1 MRDQHA
7 LLSDSVKAWIVNGKG
22 APKDVLQCV
31 DRDPPTPGPGTLR
44 IRVLV
49 AGLSLPEVLMCRG
62 SYPYKPALPFTPG
75 HEAVGIVL
83 DPGDVPGFAIGQRV
97 MGVTNFPGG
106 HGGHAEEA
114 LLLGSATS
122 VVPEAMS
129 DEEAAAFTIG
139 YQTAYVGL
147 VLRAG
152 LRAGETLLV
161 HGAAGGT
168 GFPAVQLGKALGARV
183 IALARGAEKAAR
195 CHADG
200 ADHVVDTAACPGGD
214 WRPAVNQ
221 AAGAARVDVVF
232 DPVGGDVLR
241 RSLDCL
247 AYGGRLVAIGFASG
261 AWGEVPTWELVSRNA
276 SLVGALALVPDEETG
291 RTMTRTLSELYERGL
306 LAPRV
311 TKVHPF
317 TDVPVALAEIDE
329 RRAVGKHVVRVA
341 YVP

>member
-1 MRDQHA
+1 MR
-7 LLSDSVKAWIVNGKG
+7 AWVVERTG
-22 APKDVLQCV
+22 APRDVMRLV
-31 DRDPPTPGPGTLR
+31 DREPPVAGYGTLR

-62 SYPYKPALPFTPG
+62 TYPFRPALPFTPG
-75 HEAVGIVL
+75 HEAIGIVL
-83 DPGDVPGFAIGQRV
+83 DPGSVEGFSIAQRV
-97 MGVTNFPGG
+97 MGVTSFPEGR
-106 HGGHAEEA
+106 GGHAEEA
-114 LLLGSATS
+114 LLIGSTAS
-122 VVPEAMS
+122 VVPDAMS

-183 IALARGAEKAAR
+183 IAVARGAEKAAR
-195 CHADG
+195 CRADG
-200 ADHVVDTAACPGGD
+200 ADHVVDAAACPDGD
-214 WRPAVNQ
+214 WVSAVAR
-221 AAGAARVDVVF
+221 AAGDARVDVVF

-261 AWGEVPTWELVSRNA
+261 AWGEVTTEELVTRNA
-276 SLVGALALVPDEETG
+276 SLVGALAVVPDEDTA
-291 RTMTRTLSELYERGL
+291 RTMKRTLIDLYARGL

-311 TKVHPF
+311 TQVHAFEEIP
-317 TDVPVALAEIDE
+317 TALAALDE
-329 RRAVGKHVVRVA
+329 RRAVGKHVVRVGR
-341 YVP
+341 

>member
-1 MRDQHA
+1 MR
-7 LLSDSVKAWIVNGKG
+7 AWIVNGSG
-22 APKDVLQCV
+22 APRDVMQCV
-31 DRDPPTPGPGTLR
+31 DREPPVAGPGRLR

-62 SYPYKPALPFTPG
+62 SYPIRPPLPFTPG

-83 DPGDVPGFAIGQRV
+83 DPGDVAGFAAGDRV
-97 MGVTNFPGG
+97 MGVTSFAEGR
-106 HGGHAEEA
+106 GGHAEEA
-114 LLLGSATS
+114 LLLGGAASL
-122 VVPEAMS
+122 VPEAMS

-152 LRAGETLLV
+152 LREGETVLV

-183 IALARGAEKAAR
+183 IAVARGADKAAR
-195 CHADG
+195 CRADG
-200 ADHVVDTAACPGGD
+200 ADHVVDTAACPDGD
-214 WRPAVNQ
+214 WPSAVKQ
-221 AAGAARVDVVF
+221 AAGSARVDVVF

-247 AYGGRLVAIGFASG
+247 AWGGRLVAIGFASG
-261 AWGEVPTWELVSRNA
+261 AWGEVSTWELVGRNA
-276 SLVGALALVPDEETG
+276 SLVGALALVRDDRIAG
-291 RTMTRTLSELYERGL
+291 AMKRALADLYERGL

-311 TKVHPF
+311 TKVHAF
-317 TDVPVALAEIDE
+317 AEVPAALAEIDE
-329 RRAVGKHVVRVA
+329 RRAIGKHVVRVA
-341 YVP
+341 R